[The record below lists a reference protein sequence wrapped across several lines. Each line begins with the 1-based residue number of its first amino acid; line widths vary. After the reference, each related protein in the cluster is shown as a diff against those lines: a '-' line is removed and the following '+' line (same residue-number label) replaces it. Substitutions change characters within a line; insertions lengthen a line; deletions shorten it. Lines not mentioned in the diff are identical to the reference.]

1 VVDVPTVRNLLPGR
15 EARQDRAKNDGVF
28 RCALERLL
36 HCASDLSTRRQGKG
50 HAVVTTG
57 TEDQGSILESGPERL
72 LILLR
77 KAAGAQRSHWA
88 MPEGV
93 RGHMNDCPM
102 GDQFKWVCC
111 K

>member
-1 VVDVPTVRNLLPGR
+1 VRSVRNILPGR
-15 EARQDRAKNDGVF
+15 DARYDRAKNDGLLRRAF
-28 RCALERLL
+28 ERLL

-72 LILLR
+72 LRFLR
-77 KAAGAQRSHWA
+77 KAAGAQRTHWA
-88 MPEGV
+88 MHEGV

-102 GDQFKWVCC
+102 GGQFKWVCC

>member
-1 VVDVPTVRNLLPGR
+1 MGVRTNADFKPGR
-15 EARQDRAKNDGVF
+15 DARYDRAKDDGAL

-36 HCASDLSTRRQGKG
+36 QSASDLSTRRQGKG

-88 MPEGV
+88 LPEGV
-93 RGHMNDCPM
+93 RGNMNSCPM
-102 GDQFKWVCC
+102 GG
-111 K
+111 